1 MGPVVHNKYA
11 SISVNPDSHVN
22 HRRLASNVQLFVLI
36 RVLVH
41 SKSAQFRPSNQPHN
55 QPDDQKAV
63 ISYDPRERKLLPRV
77 RFNANT
83 GHVLQSVAEEDELV
97 LSTFNRC
104 LTSLSDSDETENELF
119 V

>member
-1 MGPVVHNKYA
+1 MAAAARATAVAVVAATAAGRRHQILQQFGPT
-11 SISVNPDSHVN
+11 
-22 HRRLASNVQLFVLI
+22 
-36 RVLVH
+36 
-41 SKSAQFRPSNQPHN
+41 
-55 QPDDQKAV
+55 
-63 ISYDPRERKLLPRV
+63 PRERTLLPRV

-83 GHVLQSVAEEDELV
+83 GQVLQSVAEEDELV